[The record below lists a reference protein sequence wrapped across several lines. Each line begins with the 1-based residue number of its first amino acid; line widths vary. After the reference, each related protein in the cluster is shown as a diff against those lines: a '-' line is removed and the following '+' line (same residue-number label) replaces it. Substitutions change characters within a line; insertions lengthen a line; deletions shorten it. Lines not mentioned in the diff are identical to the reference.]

1 MLYSL
6 HREQH
11 GAVSVISR
19 YSNGVDTM
27 KRQARKAYTMASKLT
42 GYAWDNQLRDVVA
55 KPIKIMTEHGD
66 APDSFV
72 ISAEVEQ
79 NMTHLNYYGNVDI
92 SQALRDIEDATGGY
106 FEWINPGA
114 VAFVV

>member
-1 MLYSL
+1 M
-6 HREQH
+6 
-11 GAVSVISR
+11 
-19 YSNGVDTM
+19 N
-27 KRQARKAYTMASKLT
+27 RQARKAYNMASKLT
-42 GYAWDNQLRDVVA
+42 GYVWDSTEKDLIQRPL
-55 KPIKIMTEHGD
+55 KIMTEHVD

-106 FEWINPGA
+106 FEWIHPGA